1 MKVKRLKEILNNL
14 DDDLEVFIRNSHNIC
29 GTIGELEQVEK
40 SFYGFLGEDTA
51 CLILN
56 TPYSKKLE
64 MTDDEENYID
74 YIETDNR
81 KYKKNGLV
89 YEMPKE

>member
-14 DDDLEVFIRNSHNIC
+14 DDNLEVFIRNSLNIC

-40 SFYGFLGEDTA
+40 SFYGFFGEDIS

-56 TPYSKKLE
+56 TSYSKKLKT
-64 MTDDEENYID
+64 TDDEENYID
-74 YIETDNR
+74 YIESDN
-81 KYKKNGLV
+81 KK
-89 YEMPKE
+89 

>member
-14 DDDLEVFIRNSHNIC
+14 DDDLEVFIRNSYNIC

-40 SFYGFLGEDTA
+40 SFYGFFGEDVY

-56 TPYSKKLE
+56 TSYSKKLE
-64 MTDDEENYID
+64 ITDDEENYID
-74 YIETDNR
+74 YIETDN
-81 KYKKNGLV
+81 KK
-89 YEMPKE
+89 

>member
-14 DDDLEVFIRNSHNIC
+14 DDDLEVFIRNSLNIC

-40 SFYGFLGEDTA
+40 SFYGFFGEDIP

-56 TPYSKKLE
+56 TSYSKILE
-64 MTDDEENYID
+64 ETDDEEKYID
-74 YIETDNR
+74 YIESDN
-81 KYKKNGLV
+81 KK
-89 YEMPKE
+89 

>member
-14 DDDLEVFIRNSHNIC
+14 DDDLEVFIRNSYNIC

-40 SFYGFLGEDTA
+40 SFYGFFGGDVP

-56 TPYSKKLE
+56 TSYSKKLE
-64 MTDDEENYID
+64 MTNDEENYID
-74 YIETDNR
+74 YIETNN
-81 KYKKNGLV
+81 KKIIGDD
-89 YEMPKE
+89 K

>member
-29 GTIGELEQVEK
+29 GTIGKLEQVEK
-40 SFYGFLGEDTA
+40 SFYGFFGEDIP

-56 TPYSKKLE
+56 TPYSKELE
-64 MTDDEENYID
+64 MTDDKENYID
-74 YIETDNR
+74 YIKTNNKNNR
-81 KYKKNGLV
+81 RR
-89 YEMPKE
+89 

>member
-14 DDDLEVFIRNSHNIC
+14 DDNLEVFIRNSLNFC

-40 SFYGFLGEDTA
+40 SFYGFFGEDIP

-56 TPYSKKLE
+56 TSYSKKLKT
-64 MTDDEENYID
+64 TDDEENYID
-74 YIETDNR
+74 YIESDN
-81 KYKKNGLV
+81 KK
-89 YEMPKE
+89 